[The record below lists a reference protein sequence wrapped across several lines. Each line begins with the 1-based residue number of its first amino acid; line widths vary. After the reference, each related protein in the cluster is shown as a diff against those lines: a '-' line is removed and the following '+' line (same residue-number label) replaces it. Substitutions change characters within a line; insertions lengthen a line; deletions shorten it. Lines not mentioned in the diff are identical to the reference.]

1 MNDPHYGEI
10 LMSNSTFKSMSG
22 TPGRVKWACRPIG
35 ADNEFIYGKYLGL
48 GERHLKALK
57 ENGVV

>member
-1 MNDPHYGEI
+1 MP
-10 LMSNSTFKSMSG
+10 NSSFKSMSG

-48 GERHLKALK
+48 GGQQLKTLK
-57 ENGVV
+57 GNGVV